1 MNKQMQTMKIR
12 NEKMLEINWLRM
24 VMRSMLIVLLL
35 LLLSPLQ
42 AAAGKG
48 KVDRERFVL
57 DFGDSHFRGNPTL
70 FLKRELLN
78 QYPGINI
85 GDYTLRRVVLVAK
98 TKAGRGSAQLRVGPE
113 LSRHYRVDGAPRSFH
128 SHHRDS
134 FDRIRISNP
143 FRDSWGP
150 WQLFLQGNF
159 KVRKV
164 VLVLERRH
172 YRHYGYVPYQGFHF
186 KMRW

>member
-1 MNKQMQTMKIR
+1 MQITGKEEKRESEWKGAIIR
-12 NEKMLEINWLRM
+12 
-24 VMRSMLIVLLL
+24 VMLIVLVLL
-35 LLLSPLQ
+35 LFSPLQ

-48 KVDRERFVL
+48 KADRERFVL

-85 GDYTLRRVVLVAK
+85 SDYRLRRVVLVAK
-98 TKAGRGSAQLRVGPE
+98 TKKGQGSAQLRVGPE
-113 LSRHYRVDGAPRSFH
+113 LSPQYRVDGLPRAFH
-128 SHHRDS
+128 SHHPES
-134 FDRIRISNP
+134 FDRIRIRNP

-172 YRHYGYVPYQGFHF
+172 YAQYGYGYSPYHHFQF